1 MERQLAGQRADRNRI
16 LKDNGFTPRK
26 YDGTGSISEVEYAA
40 VPPPINSQ
48 AQPAG
53 NCLIWLGTLTKGGYG
68 TRTFPQGTTL
78 AHREAFKE
86 SRGREPTDSVLHL
99 CNRRYCVQPS
109 HLYDGTE
116 QDNSNDRRL
125 LTSQNIELGLSF
137 DKTKVIQA
145 VAKYRWPDPV
155 QAQVPMDGLPEGE
168 DTHECNFIISAGD
181 VKLCQTCNR
190 PDPASWEFG
199 KEPTI
204 TPGQLQKPG
213 TDRNSVQIQKTK
225 TMVTEV
231 APGVAFV
238 GTGKT
243 DINLATSRA
252 EHRRR
257 QRAESKRDMSPR
269 LLSVERTNI
278 TTNETRTVFKSEEEL
293 LGPGLVVV
301 VGTPVK
307 KVTPPPPPSRA
318 ETIARDLLKKTKR
331 QMDPGPR
338 HNDGS

>member
-1 MERQLAGQRADRNRI
+1 MASQRADRNRI
-16 LKDNGFTPRK
+16 LKDSGLTPRK

-53 NCLIWLGTLTKGGYG
+53 NCLIWLGLLNKGGYG
-68 TRTFPQGTTL
+68 LRTFTQGRDL
-78 AHREAFKE
+78 AHRQAFKE
-86 SRGREPTDSVLHL
+86 SRGREPTESILHL

-109 HLYDGTE
+109 HLYDGTD
-116 QDNSNDRRL
+116 QDNSDDRRL
-125 LTSQNIELGLSF
+125 LTSENIELRLSF
-137 DKTKVIQA
+137 DKAKVIQT
-145 VAKYRWPDPV
+145 VAKHRWPDPA
-155 QAQVPMDGLPEGE
+155 QAQPPMDGLPEGE

-204 TPGQLQKPG
+204 TPGQLQEPG
-213 TDRNSVQIQKTK
+213 TDRNSVHIQKTK
-225 TMVTEV
+225 TMVTQV

-257 QRAESKRDMSPR
+257 QRAERKRDMSPR
-269 LLSVERTNI
+269 LLSVERTDMN
-278 TTNETRTVFKSEEEL
+278 TNETRVVFKSDEEL
-293 LGPGLVVV
+293 LGPGLVVL
-301 VGTPVK
+301 VGTPVR
-307 KVTPPPPPSRA
+307 KVTPPSAPSR
-318 ETIARDLLKKTKR
+318 EERIAQDLLEQTRR
-331 QMDPGPR
+331 QMESGPWAS
-338 HNDGS
+338 DSS